1 MKLVYILVML
11 ITTHATAQV
20 ATSSELFKTL
30 KYNDS
35 LLFDV
40 AFNRCDPAPLH
51 LLIREDLEFYH
62 DQGGIQHS
70 KKEFMETMQK
80 NICGNPNFKSRRELV
95 PGSLKVFPLY
105 DNGTLYGAIQIGSH
119 RFFES
124 RNGESETPGSTALFT
139 HLWLLKDGNWQ
150 LARVLS
156 YDHKAP

>member
-1 MKLVYILVML
+1 MKIIYILFIL
-11 ITTHATAQV
+11 FTTNATAQV

-30 KYNDS
+30 KSNDS

-40 AFNRCDPAPLH
+40 AFNRCDPSPLH

-70 KKEFMETMQK
+70 KKEFMEVMKK
-80 NICGNPNFKSRRELV
+80 NICGSPDFVSRRELV
-95 PGSLKVFPLY
+95 AGSLKVFPLY
-105 DNGTLYGAIQIGSH
+105 DNGTLYGAIQMGSH

-124 RNGESETPGSTALFT
+124 RNGAMETPGSTALFT
-139 HLWLLKDGNWQ
+139 HLWLLNEGHWQ